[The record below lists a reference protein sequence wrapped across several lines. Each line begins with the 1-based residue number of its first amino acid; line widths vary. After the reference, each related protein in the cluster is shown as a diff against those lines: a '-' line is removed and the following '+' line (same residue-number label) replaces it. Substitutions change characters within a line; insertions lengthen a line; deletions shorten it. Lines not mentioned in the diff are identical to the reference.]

1 MLLLIQILR
10 QRSWPPF
17 LFTSVRQPYTLL
29 SPTAVVP
36 NHQATRFS
44 LGPIVF
50 SIYARL
56 YHPTSQL
63 VLYFY
68 AADT

>member
-36 NHQATRFS
+36 NHQAVDRYRS
-44 LGPIVF
+44 VG
-50 SIYARL
+50 RL
-56 YHPTSQL
+56 VPGNKYIG
-63 VLYFY
+63 
-68 AADT
+68 AE